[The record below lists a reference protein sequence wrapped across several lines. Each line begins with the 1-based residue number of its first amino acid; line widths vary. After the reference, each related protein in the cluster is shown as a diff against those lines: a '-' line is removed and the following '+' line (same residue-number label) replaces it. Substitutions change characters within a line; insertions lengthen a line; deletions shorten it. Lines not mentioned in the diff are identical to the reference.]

1 MLSQFDKNRVAG
13 RRSRLRSSLR
23 AKAPRQRAGGPRSGP
38 AADDDARA
46 WNPRMACQGCRPCTH
61 TSLDEGA
68 LVSAHLRPRASKQ
81 QSWVTAR
88 FLGVNGILIRAART
102 TTPASHRN
110 PSLLNNFSNQN
121 PRQQGVLCVQG
132 KECLT
137 SGADCSPIARDC
149 SRLVICIVQEHG
161 SACVLLRMLG
171 GV

>member
-1 MLSQFDKNRVAG
+1 MS
-13 RRSRLRSSLR
+13 
-23 AKAPRQRAGGPRSGP
+23 
-38 AADDDARA
+38 
-46 WNPRMACQGCRPCTH
+46 QGCRPCTH

-68 LVSAHLRPRASKQ
+68 LVSAHLGPRAAKR
-81 QSWVTAR
+81 QSWVTALR
-88 FLGVNGILIRAART
+88 FLGVNSIPIRAART
-102 TTPASHRN
+102 TTPE
-110 PSLLNNFSNQN
+110 PPKPEPTQQLSNQN
-121 PRQQGVLCVQG
+121 PRQQVVLCVQG